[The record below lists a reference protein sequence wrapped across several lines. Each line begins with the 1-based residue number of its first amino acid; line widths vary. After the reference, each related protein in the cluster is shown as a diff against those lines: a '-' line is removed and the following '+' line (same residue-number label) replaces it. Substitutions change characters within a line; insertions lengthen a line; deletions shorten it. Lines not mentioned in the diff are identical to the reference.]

1 LGASLLKQLKALQMG
16 KLSGLLKHVFADR
29 QHTEKNNKE
38 QQNGK
43 HSKAAF
49 ATVGGPSPPLLR
61 GFSSSAPFWQP
72 ANL

>member
-1 LGASLLKQLKALQMG
+1 MG

-29 QHTEKNNKE
+29 ITTYRKKNKE